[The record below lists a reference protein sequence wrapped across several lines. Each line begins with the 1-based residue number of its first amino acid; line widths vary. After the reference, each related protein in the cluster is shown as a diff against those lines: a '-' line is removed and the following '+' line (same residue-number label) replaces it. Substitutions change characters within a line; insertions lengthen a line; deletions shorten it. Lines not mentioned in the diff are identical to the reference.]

1 MGETLEVLVEG
12 IDEDEGGA
20 GRPMARAGARDR
32 RARVPR
38 SRCAGEIVSARV
50 VEALGYDMEAEVSEM
65 SDNQMTAAN
74 RVTLTRIIL
83 IPVFLLV
90 LLTDWPKL
98 FPGAPMLAE
107 LRPWI
112 AAIVFIVLAA
122 TDSVDGYL
130 ARSRNEVTTFGK
142 FLDPLAD
149 KLLVTAA
156 LLALVELQVLPAWIA
171 FIILAREFIVSGLRM
186 VASAEG
192 LVIAA
197 SWYGKIKTVTQIVA
211 IVMFLVKDSA
221 FIASLGPADRGV
233 LPGGVVA
240 GDGRGGD
247 AHDRLDGRLLP
258 PRLQGHRRT
267 VVVRRVMSVARPPR
281 SSPSVPSSPRA

>member
-1 MGETLEVLVEG
+1 
-12 IDEDEGGA
+12 
-20 GRPMARAGARDR
+20 
-32 RARVPR
+32 
-38 SRCAGEIVSARV
+38 
-50 VEALGYDMEAEVSEM
+50 M
-65 SDNQMTAAN
+65 SDSQMTAAN
-74 RVTLTRIIL
+74 RVTLARIIL

-90 LLTDWPKL
+90 LLTEWPAL
-98 FPGAPMLAE
+98 FPDAPVLAE

-156 LLALVELQVLPAWIA
+156 LLALVEMQVLPAWIA

-197 SWYGKIKTVTQIVA
+197 SWYGKLKTVLQIIA
-211 IVMFLVKDSA
+211 IVMFLVKDSTL
-221 FIASLGPADRGV
+221 IALFGP
-233 LPGGVVA
+233 
-240 GDGRGGD
+240 
-247 AHDRLDGRLLP
+247 
-258 PRLQGHRRT
+258 QF
-267 VVVRRVMSVARPPR
+267 VVVFNAASWLFMGAAVILTILSMVDYFRHASKVIVGPW
-281 SSPSVPSSPRA
+281 SSGGS

>member
-1 MGETLEVLVEG
+1 
-12 IDEDEGGA
+12 
-20 GRPMARAGARDR
+20 
-32 RARVPR
+32 
-38 SRCAGEIVSARV
+38 
-50 VEALGYDMEAEVSEM
+50 
-65 SDNQMTAAN
+65 MTAAN
-74 RVTLTRIIL
+74 RVTLARIIL

-98 FPGAPMLAE
+98 FPGAPVLAE

-221 FIASLGPADRGV
+221 FIASLGPQIDQFFQAASWLVMGAAVV
-233 LPGGVVA
+233 LTIVSMVDYFRAASKVIVGPWSSGG
-240 GDGRGGD
+240 
-247 AHDRLDGRLLP
+247 
-258 PRLQGHRRT
+258 
-267 VVVRRVMSVARPPR
+267 S
-281 SSPSVPSSPRA
+281 